1 MYRKQSIALY
11 YGDHV
16 YVAILQDIVIFSVL
30 IFFDNSQMISHNI
43 KSIICMLTRKQTI
56 ETMVGECTVCSK
68 REPGKQAENTVNAG
82 F

>member
-1 MYRKQSIALY
+1 MYRKQSTALY

-16 YVAILQDIVIFSVL
+16 YVVTLQDIVCFFVL
-30 IFFDNSQMISHNI
+30 IFFDSSQMISHNI

-56 ETMVGECTVCSK
+56 EMMVGECMVCSK
-68 REPGKQAENTVNAG
+68 REPGKQAGNTVNAG